1 MADGNAAALLEIDL
15 HAIAANWRS
24 LCGKHPSGPVAGVVK
39 ADGYGLGAVPVAAR
53 LHREGCR
60 TFFTAHLDEA
70 VAVRAVVPGATV
82 AALNGLWPGTEAEY
96 VARDVTPVLES
107 LDEVSRW
114 AAQARS
120 AGRPLPAF
128 LHVDTGM
135 NRLGLPPAELD
146 RLAAD
151 PALLDG
157 IHVLYVMTHLVS
169 AEDLG
174 DPVNQEQPR
183 RFAEACARLPPM
195 RRSVA
200 NSSGILR
207 GFLSDLARPGA
218 ALYGINPTP
227 EAPNP
232 MRGTVRLLARVLQ
245 LRDVPQGARVGYN
258 GTWTAPRP
266 SRIATV
272 SVGYADGWLRALSN
286 RAQAFF
292 DGRAVPLV
300 GRVSM
305 DLTTFDATDCP
316 ALQPGAWLELVGPS
330 QGPDALA
337 DVAGTNGYEILTS
350 LGSRYRRQYLGGTLE
365 G

>member
-1 MADGNAAALLEIDL
+1 MVEGGGATLLQVDL
-15 HAIAANWRS
+15 DAVAANWRFLRS
-24 LCGKHPSGPVAGVVK
+24 KHPSGPGAGVLK

-70 VAVRAVVPGATV
+70 LAIRPVVPGATV
-82 AALNGLWPGTEAEY
+82 AALNGLWPRTEAEH
-96 VARDVTPVLES
+96 VASGVAPVLGS
-107 LDEVSRW
+107 LDEVARW
-114 AAQARS
+114 AAKARNI
-120 AGRPLPAF
+120 GRTLPAF

-135 NRLGLPPAELD
+135 NRLGLPRAELD

-157 IHVLYVMTHLVS
+157 IDVLYVMTHLVA
-169 AEDLG
+169 AEELE

-207 GFLSDLARPGA
+207 GCFLSDLARPGA

-232 MRGTVRLLARVLQ
+232 MQGTVRLLARVLQ
-245 LRDVPQGARVGYN
+245 LRDVPAGARVGYN
-258 GTWTAPRP
+258 GTWTAERP

-272 SVGYADGWLRALSN
+272 SVGYADGWLRSLSN
-286 RAQAFF
+286 SVQAFF
-292 DGRAVPLV
+292 DGQPVPLV

-305 DLTTFDATDCP
+305 DLTTFDVTDCP
-316 ALQPGAWLELVGPS
+316 ALQPGAWLELIGPR
-330 QGPDALA
+330 QGPDRVAA
-337 DVAGTNGYEILTS
+337 AAGTNGYEILTS
-350 LGSRYRRQYLGGTLE
+350 LGSRYRRQYQGS
-365 G
+365 

>member
-1 MADGNAAALLEIDL
+1 MADGAAAAVLQVDL
-15 HAIAANWRS
+15 DAVAANWRL
-24 LCGKHPSGPVAGVVK
+24 LCSKHPSGPVSGVLK

-53 LHREGCR
+53 LRREGCR

-70 VAVRAVVPGATV
+70 LSVRPVVPGAVV

-96 VARDVTPVLES
+96 VAGGVVPVLGS

-114 AAQARS
+114 QGRARNV
-120 AGRPLPAF
+120 GRTLPAF

-135 NRLGLPPAELD
+135 NRLGLPRTELD

-151 PALLDG
+151 PALLAGVD
-157 IHVLYVMTHLVS
+157 VLYVMTHLVA
-169 AEDLG
+169 AEEPD
-174 DPVNQEQPR
+174 DPANREQPR

-195 RRSVA
+195 RRSLA

-207 GFLSDLARPGA
+207 GFASDLARPGA

-232 MRGTVRLLARVLQ
+232 MQDTVRLLARVLQ
-245 LRDVPQGARVGYN
+245 VRDVPKGGRVGYN
-258 GTWTAPRP
+258 GTWAAGQP

-272 SVGYADGWLRALSN
+272 SVGYADGWLRSLSN
-286 RAQAFF
+286 RAWAFF
-292 DGRAVPLV
+292 DGQPVPLV

-305 DLTTFDATDCP
+305 DLTTFDVTSCP
-316 ALQPGAWLELVGPS
+316 ALQPGAWLELIGPH
-330 QGPDALA
+330 QGPDAVA
-337 DVAGTNGYEILTS
+337 EAAGTNGYEVLTS
-350 LGSRYRRQYLGGTLE
+350 LGSRYRRQYQGS
-365 G
+365 